1 MAVFDNDAKDRF
13 LRMVREGVGPV
24 TASETCG
31 VTWATVK
38 RHLKDDH
45 VFAEGYVGS
54 REILAESLEK
64 RAIDAATDPEQYRH
78 RVVMDVLKALK
89 PDVWGDKQ
97 RIEHTGPHGGPVTVV
112 TASIDALREALT
124 APDTRAA
131 MLDAIDVTPPDLL
144 PGPGELE
151 AGG

>member
-1 MAVFDNDAKDRF
+1 MVPFDNDAKDRF
-13 LRMVREGVGPV
+13 LRLIREGVGPV

-31 VTWATVK
+31 VTWPTVR
-38 RHLKDDH
+38 RHLKDDS
-45 VFAEGYVGS
+45 VFGEGYVAA
-54 REILAESLEK
+54 REVLAESLEK

-97 RIEHTGPHGGPVTVV
+97 RIEHTGAGGGPVTVV

-124 APDTRAA
+124 AGDTRTA
-131 MLDAIDVTPPDLL
+131 MLDAIDIVPPDLL
-144 PGPGELE
+144 PGPGEL
-151 AGG
+151 GRGD